1 MFKPG
6 QSGNPGGR
14 TPIPKELKE
23 KLSAEAPRVLD
34 FWINAYQ
41 DESLNWNYRNKAA
54 ENIVAYAYGKPKEI
68 LDVDISSRNDI
79 TILSHEEKIAKL
91 KELLESGIIEQ
102 G

>member
-23 KLSAEAPRVLD
+23 KLSEEAPRVLD

-68 LDVDISSRNDI
+68 LDMNIEGRLEGV
-79 TILSHEEKIAKL
+79 KIEIVKNL
-91 KELLESGIIEQ
+91 DTDN
-102 G
+102 